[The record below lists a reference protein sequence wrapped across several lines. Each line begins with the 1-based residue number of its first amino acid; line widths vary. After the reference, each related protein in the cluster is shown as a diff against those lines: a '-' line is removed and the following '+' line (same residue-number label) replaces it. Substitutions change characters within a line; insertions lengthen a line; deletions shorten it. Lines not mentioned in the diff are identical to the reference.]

1 MSQKIRSAAL
11 VVVLSALFV
20 SSAYALPPV
29 HGAAGPRTEGF
40 LAGAWSWLASFVLP
54 AAPAHTPGLRAIQEK
69 AGSQVNPNGGKIGDT
84 LLSASASDAGSSM
97 DPNGQK

>member
-29 HGAAGPRTEGF
+29 HAAAGPRTEGF
-40 LAGAWSWLASFVLP
+40 LAAVWTWFASFVLP
-54 AAPAHTPGLRAIQEK
+54 DAPTGTSGLTATWEK
-69 AGSQVNPNGGKIGDT
+69 AGSQMDPNGITDIFSPKAT
-84 LLSASASDAGSSM
+84 MEAGSSM
-97 DPNGQK
+97 DPNG